1 VQLLFAKSWQICLR
15 RRGVLPAGLAFAAG
29 WALALG
35 RVACG
40 AMPPE
45 PAFLWLYEQPVP
57 LAHMPACQAK
67 HGKIAFSA
75 VARGTETAL
84 LLLLALFLTC
94 AFVDE
99 VVVVEAKVVASATAR
114 FEVDI
119 GFEFAEVAVSAT
131 ARFEVDMVVEFEV
144 AEVAVCNQRSS
155 QSDIGTRR
163 QRSESNCD
171 ASGELLFIIS
181 YCNR

>member
-1 VQLLFAKSWQICLR
+1 MQLLFANSWQICLR

-45 PAFLWLYEQPVP
+45 PALLWLYEQPVP

-75 VARGTETAL
+75 GVRGTETAL

-99 VVVVEAKVVASATAR
+99 VVVVAAVADK
-114 FEVDI
+114 VDI
-119 GFEFAEVAVSAT
+119 VVEFAEEAAVLA
-131 ARFEVDMVVEFEV
+131 AADFEVRIAAKVKE
-144 AEVAVCNQRSS
+144 AAV
-155 QSDIGTRR
+155 
-163 QRSESNCD
+163 
-171 ASGELLFIIS
+171 
-181 YCNR
+181 